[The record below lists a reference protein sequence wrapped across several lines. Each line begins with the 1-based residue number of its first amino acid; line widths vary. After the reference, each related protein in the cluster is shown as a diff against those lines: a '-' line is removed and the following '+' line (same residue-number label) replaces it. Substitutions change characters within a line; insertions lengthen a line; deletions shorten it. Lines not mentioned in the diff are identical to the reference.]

1 MLNAMAMMGFLCGS
15 GIFCRLCLLVCNGTV
30 CVGNHMGDEKG
41 PFMRPA
47 CTSAAISSAI
57 SSQLSSTYG
66 CCSFLMMYSLL
77 KVRRSSMECGSVYL
91 LSDRTCHC
99 SPGCNCPSSGNP
111 ALSSCCRMF
120 VWGY

>member
-1 MLNAMAMMGFLCGS
+1 
-15 GIFCRLCLLVCNGTV
+15 
-30 CVGNHMGDEKG
+30 MGDEKG

-77 KVRRSSMECGSVYL
+77 KVRRSSMECGSVHL